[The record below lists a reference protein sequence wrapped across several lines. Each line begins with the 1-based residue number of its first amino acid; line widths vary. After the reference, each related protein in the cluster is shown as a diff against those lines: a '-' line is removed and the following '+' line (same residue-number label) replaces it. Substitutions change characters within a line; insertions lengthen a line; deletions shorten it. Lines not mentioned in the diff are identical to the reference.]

1 MERDQL
7 IDLTRRACKLAR
19 DKTTDLAPAEHRVE
33 ARAYTSTERHD
44 RDRAMVMAS
53 PQLVGYVSELPG
65 PGAYCTKTVMG
76 RSILLTRTADG
87 SVKAFDNV
95 CLHRQ
100 SQVATGCGSAKR
112 FTCPYHAWT
121 YDNTGRLVG
130 LPGREGFP
138 GAAIASAAKPG
149 AAGRRQSNVTVK
161 ADGLTELPA
170 AEFAGFLWI
179 ALDPGASLDVAAHL
193 GPLADELDSWGI
205 GRWSPLGEKVLD
217 RPINWKLAVDTF
229 SENYHFATVHQQTF
243 ATLAR
248 SNCTVFDAFGPHHR
262 LIFPLNTILA
272 LDEVPEEQWDPFHNM
287 VVIYAL
293 FPNIVLSV
301 TIANGE
307 LFRIYPGDRPGRSIT
322 VHQNSTPLDLSDESV
337 AAGAQAVFEYAHATV
352 RDEDY
357 RLVEGLQANLES
369 GASDHLLFG
378 RNEPGLQHRHIAWAR
393 ALAGSAPVG

>member
-1 MERDQL
+1 MQHDQL
-7 IDLTRRACKLAR
+7 IDLTRRALKLAR
-19 DKTTDLAPAEHRVE
+19 DKTTDLAPAQHLVE
-33 ARAYTSTERHD
+33 AREYTSLERHEH
-44 RDRAMVMAS
+44 DRAMVMAS
-53 PQLVGYVSELPG
+53 PQLVGYVSELPR

-100 SQVATGCGSAKR
+100 AQVATGCGVAKR

-121 YDNTGRLVG
+121 YDNTGRLVTV
-130 LPGREGFP
+130 PGREGFP
-138 GAAIASAAKPG
+138 D
-149 AAGRRQSNVTVK
+149 VTPK
-161 ADGLTELPA
+161 SDGLTELPA
-170 AEFAGFLWI
+170 TEFAGFLWV
-179 ALDPGASLDVAAHL
+179 AMDPGADLDVAAHL

-217 RPINWKLAVDTF
+217 SPINWKLAIDTF
-229 SENYHFATVHQQTF
+229 AENYHFATVHQQTF
-243 ATLAR
+243 ATIAR
-248 SNCTVFDAFGPHHR
+248 SNCTVFDAYGPHHR
-262 LIFPLNTILA
+262 LIFPLNTILD
-272 LDEVPEEQWDPFHNM
+272 LDETSEDQWVPLNNL

-293 FPNIVLSV
+293 FPNIVISV

-307 LFRIYPGDRPGRSIT
+307 LFRVYPGDRPGRSIT
-322 VHQNSTPLDLSDESV
+322 VHQNSTPLDMSEESV

-369 GASDHLLFG
+369 GARQRLVFG
-378 RNEPGLQHRHIAWAR
+378 RNEPGLQHRHIAWER
-393 ALAGSAPVG
+393 ALKRDSVC

>member
-7 IDLTRRACKLAR
+7 VDLTRRALKLAR
-19 DKTTDLAPAEHRVE
+19 DKATDLAPSQHRVD
-33 ARAYTSTERHD
+33 ARDYTSVERHE
-44 RDRAMVMAS
+44 RDRAMLLAS
-53 PQLVGYVSELPG
+53 PQLVGYVSELPA

-76 RSILLTRTADG
+76 RSILLTRTSAG

-100 SQVATGCGSAKR
+100 SQVATGCGTAKR

-121 YDNTGRLVG
+121 YDNTGRLVA

-138 GAAIASAAKPG
+138 EASIASAAKPG
-149 AAGRRQSNVTVK
+149 AAGRRPSETASIK
-161 ADGLTELPA
+161 SDGLTELPT
-170 AEFAGFLWI
+170 AEYAGFLWV
-179 ALDPGASLDVAAHL
+179 ALDPGATLDVAAHL

-217 RPINWKLAVDTF
+217 FPINWKLAADTF
-229 SENYHFATVHQQTF
+229 AENYHFATVHRQTF
-243 ATLAR
+243 ATIAR

-262 LIFPLNTILA
+262 LIFPLNAILD
-272 LDEVPEEQWDPFHNM
+272 LDDIPEEQWDPFHNM

-337 AAGAQAVFEYAHATV
+337 AAGARAVFEYAHATV

-357 RLVEGLQANLES
+357 RLAEGLQANLES
-369 GASDHLLFG
+369 GARDHLVFG
-378 RNEPGLQHRHIAWAR
+378 RNEPGLQHRHITWGE
-393 ALAGSAPVG
+393 ALAPRL

>member
-1 MERDQL
+1 MDRDQL
-7 IDLTRRACKLAR
+7 IDLTRRALKLAR
-19 DKTTDLAPAEHRVE
+19 DKTTDLAPAEHTVD
-33 ARAYTSTERHD
+33 AADYTSVERHD
-44 RDRAMVMAS
+44 RDRALLLSS
-53 PQLVGYVSELPG
+53 PQLVGYVSELAA

-76 RSILLTRTADG
+76 RSILLTRTSDG
-87 SVKAFDNV
+87 SVRAFDNV

-100 SQVATGCGSAKR
+100 SQVVTGCGSAKR

-138 GAAIASAAKPG
+138 A
-149 AAGRRQSNVTVK
+149 VTPK
-161 ADGLTELPA
+161 FDGLTELPA
-170 AEFAGFLWI
+170 TEFAGFLWVG
-179 ALDPGASLDVAAHL
+179 LDSGASLDVAAHL

-205 GRWSPLGEKVLD
+205 GRWSPLGEKILD
-217 RPINWKLAVDTF
+217 SPINWKLAIDTF
-229 SENYHFATVHQQTF
+229 AENYHFATVHQQTF
-243 ATLAR
+243 ATIAR

-262 LIFPLNTILA
+262 LIFPLNTILDLENA
-272 LDEVPEEQWDPFHNM
+272 PEEEWNPFHNM

-307 LFRIYPGDRPGRSIT
+307 LFRVYPADRPGRSIT
-322 VHQNSTPLDLSDESV
+322 VHQNATPQDLSDESV

-357 RLVEGLQANLES
+357 RLVAGLQANLES
-369 GASDHLLFG
+369 GARDHLLFG
-378 RNEPGLQHRHIAWAR
+378 RNEPGLQHRHITWAKELPR
-393 ALAGSAPVG
+393 SGALG

>member
-1 MERDQL
+1 
-7 IDLTRRACKLAR
+7 
-19 DKTTDLAPAEHRVE
+19 
-33 ARAYTSTERHD
+33 
-44 RDRAMVMAS
+44 
-53 PQLVGYVSELPG
+53 
-65 PGAYCTKTVMG
+65 MG
-76 RSILLTRTADG
+76 RSILLTRTSDG

-130 LPGREGFP
+130 VPGREGFP
-138 GAAIASAAKPG
+138 D
-149 AAGRRQSNVTVK
+149 VTLK
-161 ADGLTELPA
+161 SDGLTELPA
-170 AEFAGFLWI
+170 AEFAGFLWV
-179 ALDPGASLDVAAHL
+179 ALDPGATWTSPAHL

-217 RPINWKLAVDTF
+217 CPINWKLAIDTF
-229 SENYHFATVHQQTF
+229 AENYHFATVHRQTF
-243 ATLAR
+243 ATIAR
-248 SNCTVFDAFGPHHR
+248 SNCTVFDAYGPHHR
-262 LIFPLNTILA
+262 LIFPLNTILE
-272 LDEVPEEQWDPFHNM
+272 LDNVPEDQWDPFHNM

-307 LFRIYPGDRPGRSIT
+307 LFRVYPGDQPGRSIT

-357 RLVEGLQANLES
+357 RLV
-369 GASDHLLFG
+369 
-378 RNEPGLQHRHIAWAR
+378 
-393 ALAGSAPVG
+393 AGSAGQPRVRRPRPSGVRAQRAGAAASPHHLGAGSAWSGDQQPDEIVDKRCEQFRFGQAASSSTAPRLARRPAATNGAS